1 MKRNLEREIAGQ
13 IYWVWDKDASG
24 DMRCNPYLL
33 FDGNEAV
40 LFDPGS
46 VLDFEKVISNIKEI
60 VPLKKIKY
68 VVLSH
73 QDPDLCSCLP
83 LLEKENTDFRIV
95 THWRT
100 KTLIKYYGVKSGF
113 YLVDENDYKL
123 KLKSGREIQFIPA
136 PYLHFPG
143 AIASYDIKTKTLFSG
158 DLFGSMDSSES
169 IFADES
175 YMIGMKAFH
184 ENYMPS
190 TQIMRPVMETFLL
203 MGIEAIAPQ
212 HGSVINKNIK
222 DYITVLRSLECG
234 IFLNPVKKSVKD
246 YGGYDSICSLIIKK
260 YMGIFSDDEIFEALR
275 GLNIETGERP
285 YEILSYSGTGI
296 ELWEN
301 LFEAI
306 FKNKG
311 IKWLIIVESLVEKI
325 CKEYEMPFPEIMVSE
340 FIKSQEEAI
349 SLKQEI
355 ESLKINERAADESV
369 LHEGVKTSRCPVTGL
384 YSQAFFME
392 YLRMV
397 IDSGAEENQDE
408 AAIILIDFDDL
419 ARIKTAFGQEEHD
432 NALKSMS
439 YILKHDRKS
448 GHMLF
453 RLDSGIFAYLC
464 SGISKEG
471 AVNIAE
477 SIRNEV
483 RNSKKFIADM
493 TISEGVAEYA
503 EIERIENGSKA
514 RAVRMY
520 EAALLRLRMA
530 KNRGGDIVISDTDIL
545 GIEYENGKV
554 LVADSDETNRNVLK
568 AYLENREYNVLTAAD
583 GEEAA
588 ELAYKE
594 LPELII
600 SEIMLP
606 KMDGF
611 LLREKLLHNSYT
623 KNIPFVIISN
633 LKNENSLKRAF
644 GLGITHYLKKP
655 YMITEILGIVD
666 SKLKEKA

>member
-1 MKRNLEREIAGQ
+1 MKRDTEREIAGE
-13 IYWVWDKDASG
+13 IYWVGDQQASG

-33 FDGNEAV
+33 IDGNEAV

-46 VLDFEKVISNIKEI
+46 VLDFEKVISNVKEI
-60 VPLKKIKY
+60 VPLRKIKY

-83 LLEKENTDFRIV
+83 MLEKENTDFKIV

-100 KTLIKYYGVKSGF
+100 KILIKYYGVKSEF
-113 YLVDENDYKL
+113 YMVDENDYKL
-123 KLKSGREIQFIPA
+123 KLKSGREIQFIPT

-143 AIASYDIKTKTLFSG
+143 AIASYDIKSKTLFSG
-158 DLFGSMDSSES
+158 DLFGSMESSEG

-175 YMIGMKAFH
+175 YITGMRAFH

-203 MGIEAIAPQ
+203 MGIETIAPQ
-212 HGSVINKNIK
+212 HGLVINKNVK
-222 DYITVLRSLECG
+222 DYITILRNLECG
-234 IFLNPVKKSVKD
+234 IFLNSVKKSVKD
-246 YGGYDSICSLIIKK
+246 YGGYGSICSLIIKK
-260 YMGIFSDDEIFEALR
+260 YTDIFSDAEILEALS
-275 GLNIETGERP
+275 GMNIETGDRP
-285 YEILSYSGTGI
+285 FEILSYGGTGLQ
-296 ELWEN
+296 LWEN

-306 FKNKG
+306 FNNKG
-311 IKWLIIVESLVEKI
+311 IKWLIIIESLVEKI
-325 CKEYEMPFPEIMVSE
+325 CKEYDMPFPEIMVSE

-349 SLKQEI
+349 VLRHEVEALKMQ
-355 ESLKINERAADESV
+355 SSNADQSI
-369 LHEGVKTSRCPVTGL
+369 LSKGVKTSRCAITGL
-384 YSQAFFME
+384 YSQVFFME
-392 YLRMV
+392 YLKMV
-397 IDSGAEENQDE
+397 IDSEREESE
-408 AAIILIDFDDL
+408 SPASIILIDFDDL
-419 ARIKTAFGQEEHD
+419 TRIKTAFGQEEYD

-439 YILKHDRKS
+439 YILKHERKS

-464 SGISKEG
+464 SDISKEG
-471 AVNIAE
+471 AVEIAE
-477 SIRNEV
+477 NIRNEV
-483 RNSKKFIADM
+483 RNSKKFIDEM
-493 TISEGVAEYA
+493 TISEGVADYA
-503 EIERIENGSKA
+503 EIEGMETESKSK
-514 RAVRMY
+514 AVRMY

-530 KNRGGDIVISDTDIL
+530 KNRGGDIVVSDTDIL
-545 GIEYENGKV
+545 GIEYDNGKV
-554 LVADSDETNRNVLK
+554 LIADSDETNRNVLK

-611 LLREKLLHNSYT
+611 LLRENLLHNSYT
-623 KNIPFVIISN
+623 KNIPFIVISN

-655 YMITEILGIVD
+655 YMIVEILGIVD